1 MKHGRIL
8 YGAACFMLGAAMF
21 GGGAAYAAGAI
32 AERSTNT
39 VYVDGQQVE
48 LEAYLIGGAN
58 YVKLRD
64 VGQTVGFNVYWN
76 GAVQIESGAPY
87 TGEAPASAAAG
98 NTSHGETH
106 FEQDAPASPAPTGAT
121 VTLPTDGASKYVP
134 KVGDLIPCDDG
145 TVYEVKD
152 VSRWESNVYMDG
164 PMPDMPTP
172 TCDWSLFPTRDLPK
186 VEVRHFSDQYG
197 DNIFVRNLYEV
208 RRMQYTIYNALGKEP
223 SAWRDGKPLATVQL
237 TTPAEYEAYTAKF
250 WPWSEAE
257 LNNLVHSRPNSRYY
271 IDAWDYYHNGIFQY
285 TRYCVLSL

>member
-1 MKHGRIL
+1 MKNRQKNVAL
-8 YGAACFMLGAAMF
+8 VAAGIMLGAAIA
-21 GGGAAYAAGAI
+21 GPAAQAAEMLTAQ
-32 AERSTNT
+32 RSSQKI
-39 VYVDGQQVE
+39 YVDGQQVQM
-48 LEAYLIGGAN
+48 EAYSINGAN
-58 YVKLRD
+58 YVKLRE
-64 VGQTVGFNVYWN
+64 VGKAVGFNVSYDAATN
-76 GAVQIESGAPY
+76 TVQIDSDAPY
-87 TGEAPASAAAG
+87 QDDAAPQ
-98 NTSHGETH
+98 TS
-106 FEQDAPASPAPTGAT
+106 AT
-121 VTLPTDGASKYVP
+121 VTLPTDGTSKYVP
-134 KVGDLIPCDDG
+134 KAGDRILCDDG
-145 TVYEVKD
+145 TTYEIKD
-152 VSRWESNVYMDG
+152 VSRWENNVYMDG

-172 TCDWSLFPTRDLPK
+172 TCDWSLFPTLTLPK

-197 DNIFVRNLYEV
+197 DDLFVRNLYET